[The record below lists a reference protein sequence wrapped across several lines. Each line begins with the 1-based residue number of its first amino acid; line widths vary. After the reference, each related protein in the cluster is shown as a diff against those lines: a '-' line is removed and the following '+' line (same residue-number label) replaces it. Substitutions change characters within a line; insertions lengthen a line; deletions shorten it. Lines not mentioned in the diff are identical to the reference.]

1 METTIKQP
9 RSKQREKGEPV
20 NNPEERELLARF
32 GVRFDEE
39 NRPVNTYTTEEI
51 FTKLDRMLV
60 EHFGEEYRLL
70 ANKRRKEYGWELL

>member
-39 NRPVNTYTTEEI
+39 NRPVNTYTSEEI
-51 FTKLDRMLV
+51 FDELGNKLIA
-60 EHFGEEYRLL
+60 HYGE
-70 ANKRRKEYGWELL
+70 AFRKELNEGRALRGMKPL